1 MTQGEAHWSKDFV
14 EHLRT
19 VHFSLIIL
27 CVGLLIVT
35 NTERDTTARRAKAQL
50 DQINTVASQISASA
64 FDRYCQER
72 RRAPRSPVVD
82 EPAGSNKIDLSQ
94 PLILK
99 TTHPERRSETVYFR
113 IEPECSLQDIQPIT
127 ADNAKI
133 PGARVGGLLYTTL
146 QQESGRKHL
155 MDVLRQRPQTL
166 ADFVAEWELLNHR
179 LFLTIPT
186 SLDAQIGA
194 VTSSSVADEPDG
206 IGKPD
211 RRYKLYT
218 PDQLGPI
225 EAQSGLPMEMFVAP
239 AKPYAGDRADIGR
252 SFPENLFFYVGPG
265 GYVRIKSFATVPLDG
280 FFYLVDRL
288 PESQRTSWRQG
299 TFAEAFP
306 DLNTI
311 TKDRQA
317 ASFKVWDQALRDE
330 IDRTSDSFEAF
341 GLKIPAQATTLWG
354 LALILGVQLYMLT
367 HLIELTRKI
376 DIADPGWEV
385 AWIGIY
391 QHRLARI
398 IFFASAIVL
407 PPLTVLLIAHKG
419 VALTVDTTRSA
430 VIQTWGTMIV
440 GGLISGIIALITSGR
455 LPQRG
460 AAPSV
465 AAPATSAPASAGAID
480 AAPTTASDAPAPP
493 EI

>member
-1 MTQGEAHWSKDFV
+1 METARIVKPMAQQSGEAHWSKDFV

-19 VHFSLIIL
+19 VHFSLVIL
-27 CVGLLIVT
+27 CVGLLVVT
-35 NTERDTTARRAKAQL
+35 NTGRDTTARRAKAQL
-50 DQINTVASQISASA
+50 DQINTVASRISAST

-72 RRAPRSPVVD
+72 RKAPRSPAVD
-82 EPAGSNKIDLSQ
+82 EPAGSIRIDLSQ

-99 TTHPERRSETVYFR
+99 TTHPEKSRETIFYR

-133 PGARVGGLLYTTL
+133 GGARVGGLLYTTL
-146 QQESGRKHL
+146 QQESGRQHL

-166 ADFVAEWELLNHR
+166 ADFVAEWELVNHR

-186 SLDAQIGA
+186 SLDGRIGP
-194 VTSSSVADEPDG
+194 VNSPMVGEDPDAL
-206 IGKPD
+206 GKPD
-211 RRYKLYT
+211 RPYSLST
-218 PDQLGPI
+218 ADQLGAI
-225 EAQSGLPMEMFVAP
+225 EKASGLKMDMLVAP
-239 AKPYAGDRADIGR
+239 MKPYAGNRADLGP

-280 FFYLVDRL
+280 FFYLVNQL

-317 ASFKVWDQALRDE
+317 ATFKVWDQALRDE
-330 IDRTSDSFEAF
+330 IDRTSDAFEAF

-354 LALILGVQLYMLT
+354 VVLVLGVQLYMLT
-367 HLIELTRKI
+367 HLIELSRKI
-376 DIADPGWEV
+376 ELADPGWEV

-398 IFFASAIVL
+398 IFFCSAIVL
-407 PPLTVLLIAHKG
+407 PPLTIFLIAHKSITLSMNTTQS
-419 VALTVDTTRSA
+419 ALIEA
-430 VIQTWGTMIV
+430 WATMVV
-440 GGLISGIIALITSGR
+440 GGLFSIMIAVITAGR
-455 LPQRG
+455 RPQRG
-460 AAPSV
+460 AAPPS
-465 AAPATSAPASAGAID
+465 AAPAAETAAPASA
-480 AAPTTASDAPAPP
+480 APTPP
-493 EI
+493 